1 MAPPKRLGP
10 TRSAKAGRPPE
21 ETVSPPRVRR
31 RQKTARAAL
40 VKDTT
45 ILQTSRGPRASL
57 PAARGPRAKKR

>member
-1 MAPPKRLGP
+1 MTSPKRPGP

-21 ETVSPPRVRR
+21 EAVSPPRVRR
-31 RQKTARAAL
+31 RRKTAQAVL

-45 ILQTSRGPRASL
+45 ILQTSRGPRASQ